1 MEPDREVEHRVALE
15 HGVAVEHS
23 ITVEH
28 GVADRRKKGWM
39 DGWMNLLPVW
49 IKWAMTL

>member
-15 HGVAVEHS
+15 HGVAVEHG

-39 DGWMNLLPVW
+39 DELTSSLD
-49 IKWAMTL
+49 